1 MSLDPK
7 DYQVLQSIAENLK
20 IARLIQVDQRDLAQL
35 QARKDFLLLT
45 YSPERVSVIL
55 RDEFG
60 DVDGESDFISIRMHT
75 VAKPD

>member
-7 DYQVLQSIAENLK
+7 DYRVLQSIAENLL
-20 IARLIQVDQRDLAQL
+20 IARLIQADQRDLAQL

-45 YSPERVSVIL
+45 CSPERVAVIL

-60 DVDGESDFISIRMHT
+60 DDGDNDIISIRMRT
-75 VAKPD
+75 VAKP